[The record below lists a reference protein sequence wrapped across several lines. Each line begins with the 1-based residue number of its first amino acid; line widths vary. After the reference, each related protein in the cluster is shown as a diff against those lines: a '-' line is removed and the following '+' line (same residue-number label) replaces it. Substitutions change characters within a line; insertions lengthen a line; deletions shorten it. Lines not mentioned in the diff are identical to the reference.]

1 MAGFMPQST
10 EQPSSS
16 PHRQNLIDLIA
27 DALTGCS
34 TIHSLC
40 QQFVVLGMFL
50 PSGVKVASPAARKSR
65 SPKPAHARQG
75 GVSRQIRD
83 LTSNQG
89 DETAL
94 LFNTTYCLSEVVG
107 C

>member
-1 MAGFMPQST
+1 MCAARIS
-10 EQPSSS
+10 
-16 PHRQNLIDLIA
+16 LISLA
-27 DALTGCS
+27 TLTDYGE
-34 TIHSLC
+34 IHSSF
-40 QQFVVLGMFL
+40 QEFVALGMFL